1 MGRTFE
7 NRRISMLKRG
17 ARDAKAFTRCARQ
30 ISIAVKAGGT
40 DPDANSAL
48 RRAIQNARGA
58 NMPKDK
64 IQNAIDGTYVDQD
77 VHRLW
82 APFFVTAIDK
92 ASGAGGGE
100 GYEEVLYEGY
110 GPHGIA
116 MIVETTTDNPT
127 RTVANVRFAFKK
139 GGGSMGASG
148 SVMFMFDKF
157 GFFKVRPEGFDREAM
172 ELELI
177 DDGLEEML
185 DGIDDKGDPVVVL
198 RCAHDDFGNLQ
209 SGLDQRNIEPIES
222 GFEWVPQTS
231 TELGDE
237 EAEAVMALI
246 ERLEDDDDVQRV
258 YHNLE

>member
-64 IQNAIDGTYVDQD
+64 IQN
-77 VHRLW
+77 
-82 APFFVTAIDK
+82 AIDK